1 MDIQINK
8 SGSWIT
14 VESNVDVSTP
24 NIALTQFVSEM
35 YGTTDFRVQLTES
48 EILKARAV
56 SYRNESDNALL
67 ELLCDEVLP
76 QLSSQLTAETAD
88 KLNTCLAARLEIK
101 QRYPKPA

>member
-8 SGSWIT
+8 NGTWVT
-14 VESNVDVSTP
+14 VERNVDVSTP
-24 NIALTQFVSEM
+24 DVALTQFVQEM
-35 YGTTDFRVQLTES
+35 HGTTEYQVQLTES
-48 EILKARAV
+48 ETLSARAV

>member
-1 MDIQINK
+1 MDIKINQ
-8 SGSWIT
+8 GGTWVT
-14 VESNVDVSTP
+14 VERNVDVDTP
-24 NIALTQFVSEM
+24 DAALSQFVSEM
-35 YGTTDFRVQLTES
+35 YSTTDFRVLLTES
-48 EILKARAV
+48 ETLSARAV

-76 QLSSQLTAETAD
+76 QLTSQLTAETAD